1 MLRKHI
7 LTERPAAPISRS
19 GEKDIAAIATV
30 LVTSE
35 AADHPIDLAFDNRRG
50 PGGNRWVGE
59 GPGEQT
65 LMLAFDTPQT
75 IRKIRLEVEEQEVSR
90 TQELQVSISYDG
102 GQTYHELLRQEYTFS
117 PPGTTFE
124 REDWSVTAEGVT
136 HLQLMIKPDKG
147 GKRYR
152 ATLTSFALQ

>member
-50 PGGNRWVGE
+50 PGGSRWVGE

-65 LMLAFDTPQT
+65 LMLAFATPQT

-90 TQELQVSISYDG
+90 TQELQVSISYVEQARGWDRQVG
-102 GQTYHELLRQEYTFS
+102 CGHHATSQQVGNSPERPRWCKAADCERRRVELTMR
-117 PPGTTFE
+117 P
-124 REDWSVTAEGVT
+124 
-136 HLQLMIKPDKG
+136 
-147 GKRYR
+147 
-152 ATLTSFALQ
+152 